1 MMRFTDLKR
10 EANFVFGHRQI
21 KLTLLVVFLLSAVS
35 LWSGHAE
42 MQEQQATIE
51 RLLEKD
57 QVEREAVI
65 THQSNFGM
73 VAYYA
78 FHLTYAPPSPL
89 AFAAVG
95 ERDVF
100 PWKHRIRMLALEGQ
114 IYESDTD
121 NPELAFLGRF
131 DFAFVTSVLLP
142 LFIILLLYDLK
153 AKEREA
159 RRFDLL
165 NVTARNA
172 HAIWTSRVLVTL
184 VPLALVTLAP
194 FVVFGFINGASLLS
208 ILTVCAIVI
217 GNIALWSAIVLAI
230 GAAKRFANFSATHL
244 ASIMLGVWLV
254 TTVIV
259 PVTAHTVI
267 DAVVETPEGGD
278 IVLTQRE
285 AVNSAWDKPVE
296 DTWRAFIATH
306 PQWADYTEFDPE
318 RDSSFNWKW
327 YYAFQQVG
335 DQTASELSKAYQAA
349 TLQKDSIASYVAFL
363 SPSLLTQRLLS
374 SAADTSV
381 SAMVGYENDVR
392 AFHKALR
399 KFYYHHLFKDPDFSQ
414 ESFEALPQFTPNT
427 KSSHENRTGKDK

>member
-10 EANFVFGHRQI
+10 EAGFVFGHRQI
-21 KLTLLVVFLLSAVS
+21 KLTLLVVFLLSVVS
-35 LWSGHAE
+35 LWTGFAE
-42 MQEQQATIE
+42 MQEQQATVE

-57 QVEREAVI
+57 QAERDSALA
-65 THQSNFGM
+65 HQSNYGSA
-73 VAYYA
+73 AYYT
-78 FHLTYAPPSPL
+78 FHLTYSPPSPL
-89 AFAAVG
+89 AFTAVG

-114 IYESDTD
+114 IYETDAD

-153 AKEREA
+153 AKECEA

-172 HAIWTSRVLVTL
+172 HAIWTARVIVTL
-184 VPLALVTLAP
+184 VPLALVTLVP
-194 FVVFGFINGASLLS
+194 FVVFGLINGASLPS

-217 GNIALWSAIVLAI
+217 GNIAIWSAIVLVI
-230 GAAKRFANFSATHL
+230 GAAKRFASFSATHL

-267 DAVVETPEGGD
+267 NALVETPEGGD

-327 YYAFQQVG
+327 YYAFQEVG
-335 DQTASELSKAYQAA
+335 DQTASDLSKAYQAA
-349 TLQKDSIASYVAFL
+349 TLQKDTIASYVALL

-374 SAADTSV
+374 SAADTNV

-399 KFYYHHLFKDPDFSQ
+399 KFYYYHLFKDPEFSQ
-414 ESFEALPQFTPNT
+414 ESFEALPQFTPNMRT
-427 KSSHENRTGKDK
+427 LGESNKEN

>member
-10 EANFVFGHRQI
+10 EVGFIFGHRQI
-21 KLTLLVVFLLSAVS
+21 QLTLLVVFLLSTVS
-35 LWSGHAE
+35 LWSGYAE

-57 QVEREAVI
+57 KIEREAVVA
-65 THQSNFGM
+65 HQSNYGM
-73 VAYYA
+73 VAYYS

-142 LFIILLLYDLK
+142 LFIILLLYDLQ

-165 NVTARNA
+165 NVTARNV
-172 HAIWTSRVLVTL
+172 HAIWTARVIVTL
-184 VPLALVTLAP
+184 APLALVTLVP
-194 FVVFGFINGASLLS
+194 FVVFGVINGATLSS
-208 ILTVCAIVI
+208 ILTVSAVVI
-217 GNIALWSAIVLAI
+217 ANIAIWSAIVLAI
-230 GAAKRFANFSATHL
+230 GTAKRFATFSATHL
-244 ASIMLGVWLV
+244 ASLMLGVWLV
-254 TTVIV
+254 TTVVV
-259 PVTAHTVI
+259 PVTGHTVI
-267 DAVVETPEGGD
+267 NAVVETPEGGD

-285 AVNSAWDKPVE
+285 AVNSAWDRPVE
-296 DTWRAFIATH
+296 ATWSAFIATH
-306 PQWADYTEFDPE
+306 PQWANYTTFDPK

-335 DQTASELSKAYQAA
+335 DQAASELSKKYQAA
-349 TLQKDSIASYVAFL
+349 TLKKDRIASYVALL

-374 SAADTSV
+374 SAAETNV
-381 SAMVGYENDVR
+381 KAMVGYENDVR

-399 KFYYHHLFKDPDFSQ
+399 EFYYYHLFKEPRFSR
-414 ESFEALPQFTPNT
+414 ESFTALPQFTPNI
-427 KSSHENRTGKDK
+427 RTSQE

>member
-1 MMRFTDLKR
+1 MMRFNDIKR
-10 EANFVFGHRQI
+10 EAGFVFGHGQF
-21 KLTLLVVFLLSAVS
+21 KLTILVVFLLSAMS
-35 LWSGHAE
+35 LWAGFAE
-42 MQEQQATIE
+42 MQEQQSTIE

-57 QVEREAVI
+57 QVERNSVLAQ
-65 THQSNFGM
+65 HANYGM
-73 VAYYA
+73 VAYYS

-89 AFAAVG
+89 AFSAVG

-100 PWKHRIRMLALEGQ
+100 PWKHRVRMLALEGQ

-184 VPLALVTLAP
+184 VPLALAVLIP
-194 FVVFGFINGASLLS
+194 FVAFAVASDAGLS
-208 ILTVCAIVI
+208 AITKVCGIVTGNIVI
-217 GNIALWSAIVLAI
+217 WSIIVLAI
-230 GAAKRFANFSATHL
+230 GAAKRFAQLSATHL
-244 ASIMLGVWLV
+244 ASIMLGVWLM
-254 TTVIV
+254 TTVVV
-259 PVTAHTVI
+259 PVTGHTMI
-267 DAVVETPEGGD
+267 NALIETPEGGD
-278 IVLTQRE
+278 IVLVQRE
-285 AVNSAWDKPVE
+285 AVNGAWDKPVE
-296 DTWRAFIATH
+296 QTWSAFLNTH
-306 PQWADYTEFDPE
+306 PQWANYTEFDPK

-335 DQTASELSKAYQAA
+335 DEMASELSKSYQAA
-349 TLQKDSIASYVAFL
+349 TLKKDEIAGYVAWL

-374 SAADTSV
+374 SAADTDV
-381 SAMVGYENDVR
+381 EAMVRYENSVR
-392 AFHKALR
+392 QFHATLR
-399 KFYYHHLFKDPDFSQ
+399 DFYYYHIFKAQAFSL
-414 ESFEALPQFTPNT
+414 ESFKQRPQFTPKT
-427 KSSHENRTGKDK
+427 QKRVTGKH

>member
-10 EANFVFGHRQI
+10 EAGFIFGHRLI
-21 KLTLLVVFLLSAVS
+21 KLTLLVVFLLSVVS
-35 LWSGHAE
+35 LWTGFAE

-57 QVEREAVI
+57 QAERDSALA
-65 THQSNFGM
+65 HQSNYGSA
-73 VAYYA
+73 AYYT
-78 FHLTYAPPSPL
+78 FHLTYSPPSPL
-89 AFAAVG
+89 AFTAVG

-114 IYESDTD
+114 IYETDAD

-153 AKEREA
+153 AKECEA

-172 HAIWTSRVLVTL
+172 HAIWTARVIVTL
-184 VPLALVTLAP
+184 VPLALVTLVP
-194 FVVFGFINGASLLS
+194 FVVFGLINGASLPS

-217 GNIALWSAIVLAI
+217 GNIAIWSAIVLVI
-230 GAAKRFANFSATHL
+230 GAAKRFASFSATHL

-267 DAVVETPEGGD
+267 NAVVETPEGGD

-335 DQTASELSKAYQAA
+335 DQTASDLSKAYQAA
-349 TLQKDSIASYVAFL
+349 TLQKDTIASYVALL

-374 SAADTSV
+374 SAADTNV

-399 KFYYHHLFKDPDFSQ
+399 KFYYYHLFKDPEFSQ
-414 ESFEALPQFTPNT
+414 ESFEALPQFTPNMRT
-427 KSSHENRTGKDK
+427 LGESNKEN

>member
-10 EANFVFGHRQI
+10 EAGFVFGHRQI
-21 KLTLLVVFLLSAVS
+21 KLTLLVVFLLSVVS
-35 LWSGHAE
+35 LWTGFAE
-42 MQEQQATIE
+42 MQEQQATVE

-57 QVEREAVI
+57 QAERDSALAR
-65 THQSNFGM
+65 QSNYGSA
-73 VAYYA
+73 AYYT
-78 FHLTYAPPSPL
+78 FHLTYSPPSPL
-89 AFAAVG
+89 AFTAVG

-114 IYESDTD
+114 IYETDAD

-172 HAIWTSRVLVTL
+172 HAIWTARVIVTL
-184 VPLALVTLAP
+184 VPLALVTLVP
-194 FVVFGFINGASLLS
+194 FVVFGLINGASLPS

-217 GNIALWSAIVLAI
+217 GNIAIWSAIVLAV
-230 GAAKRFANFSATHL
+230 GAAKRFASFSATHL
-244 ASIMLGVWLV
+244 ASIMLGAWLV
-254 TTVIV
+254 TTVVV

-267 DAVVETPEGGD
+267 NALVETPEGGD

-306 PQWADYTEFDPE
+306 PQWADYTTFDPE

-327 YYAFQQVG
+327 YYAFLQVG
-335 DQTASELSKAYQAA
+335 DQTASELSKGYQAA
-349 TLQKDSIASYVAFL
+349 TLQKDTIASYVALL

-374 SAADTSV
+374 SAADTNV
-381 SAMVGYENDVR
+381 NAMLAYENDVR

-399 KFYYHHLFKDPDFSQ
+399 KFYYYHLFKDPEFSQ
-414 ESFEALPQFTPNT
+414 ESFEALPQFTPNMRT
-427 KSSHENRTGKDK
+427 LGESNKEN

>member
-10 EANFVFGHRQI
+10 EAGFIFGHRQI
-21 KLTLLVVFLLSAVS
+21 KLTLLVVFFLSVVS
-35 LWSGHAE
+35 LWTGFAE

-57 QVEREAVI
+57 QAERDSALA
-65 THQSNFGM
+65 HQSNYGSA
-73 VAYYA
+73 AYYT
-78 FHLTYAPPSPL
+78 FHLTYSPPSPL
-89 AFAAVG
+89 AFTAVG

-172 HAIWTSRVLVTL
+172 HAIWTARVIVTL

-194 FVVFGFINGASLLS
+194 LVVFGLINGASLLS
-208 ILTVCAIVI
+208 ILTVCAIVT
-217 GNIALWSAIVLAI
+217 GNIAIWSAIVLVI
-230 GAAKRFANFSATHL
+230 GAAKRFASFSATHL
-244 ASIMLGVWLV
+244 ASIMLGAWLV

-267 DAVVETPEGGD
+267 NAVAETPEGGD

-285 AVNSAWDKPVE
+285 AVNSAWDKPVK

-335 DQTASELSKAYQAA
+335 DQTASDLSKAYQAA
-349 TLQKDSIASYVAFL
+349 TLQKDTIASYVALL

-374 SAADTSV
+374 SAADTNV
-381 SAMVGYENDVR
+381 NAMLGYENDVR

-399 KFYYHHLFKDPDFSQ
+399 KFYYYHLFKDPEFSQ
-414 ESFEALPQFTPNT
+414 ESFEALPQFTPNMRT
-427 KSSHENRTGKDK
+427 LGESNKEN

>member
-10 EANFVFGHRQI
+10 EAGFVFGHRQI
-21 KLTLLVVFLLSAVS
+21 KLTLLVVFLLSVVS
-35 LWSGHAE
+35 LWTGFAE

-57 QVEREAVI
+57 QAERDSALAR
-65 THQSNFGM
+65 QSNYGSA
-73 VAYYA
+73 AYYT
-78 FHLTYAPPSPL
+78 FHLTYSPPSPL
-89 AFAAVG
+89 AFTAVG

-172 HAIWTSRVLVTL
+172 HAIWTARVIVTL

-194 FVVFGFINGASLLS
+194 LVVFGLINGASLLS
-208 ILTVCAIVI
+208 ILTVCAIVT
-217 GNIALWSAIVLAI
+217 GNIAIWSAIVLVI
-230 GAAKRFANFSATHL
+230 GAAKRFASFSATHL
-244 ASIMLGVWLV
+244 ASIMLGAWLV

-267 DAVVETPEGGD
+267 NAVAETPEGGD

-285 AVNSAWDKPVE
+285 AVNSAWDKPVKE
-296 DTWRAFIATH
+296 TWRAFIATH
-306 PQWADYTEFDPE
+306 PQWADYTTFDPE

-335 DQTASELSKAYQAA
+335 DQTASGLSKAYQAA
-349 TLQKDSIASYVAFL
+349 TLQKDTIASYVALL
-363 SPSLLTQRLLS
+363 SPSLLAQRLLS
-374 SAADTSV
+374 SAADTNV
-381 SAMVGYENDVR
+381 SAMVGYENDC
-392 AFHKALR
+392 LL
-399 KFYYHHLFKDPDFSQ
+399 YTSPS
-414 ESFEALPQFTPNT
+414 P
-427 KSSHENRTGKDK
+427 

>member
-10 EANFVFGHRQI
+10 EAGFVFGHRQI
-21 KLTLLVVFLLSAVS
+21 KLTLLVVFLLSVVS
-35 LWSGHAE
+35 LWTGFAE
-42 MQEQQATIE
+42 MQEQQATVE

-57 QVEREAVI
+57 QAERDSALAR
-65 THQSNFGM
+65 QSNYGSA
-73 VAYYA
+73 AYYT
-78 FHLTYAPPSPL
+78 FHLTYSPPSPL
-89 AFAAVG
+89 AFTAVG

-172 HAIWTSRVLVTL
+172 HAIWTARVIVTL

-194 FVVFGFINGASLLS
+194 LVVFGLINGASLLS
-208 ILTVCAIVI
+208 ILTVCAIVT
-217 GNIALWSAIVLAI
+217 GNIAIWSAIVLVI
-230 GAAKRFANFSATHL
+230 GAAKRFASFSATHL
-244 ASIMLGVWLV
+244 ASIMLGAWLV

-267 DAVVETPEGGD
+267 NAVAETPEGGD

-285 AVNSAWDKPVE
+285 AVNSAWDKPVKE
-296 DTWRAFIATH
+296 TWRAFIATH
-306 PQWADYTEFDPE
+306 PQWADYTTFDPE

-335 DQTASELSKAYQAA
+335 DQTASDLSKAYQAA
-349 TLQKDSIASYVAFL
+349 TLQKDTIASYVALL
-363 SPSLLTQRLLS
+363 SPSLLAQRLLS
-374 SAADTSV
+374 SAADTNV

-392 AFHKALR
+392 AFHKVLR
-399 KFYYHHLFKDPDFSQ
+399 KFYYYHLFKDPEFSQ
-414 ESFEALPQFTPNT
+414 ESFEALPQFTPNMRT
-427 KSSHENRTGKDK
+427 LGESNKEN

>member
-10 EANFVFGHRQI
+10 EAGFIFGHRQI
-21 KLTLLVVFLLSAVS
+21 KLTLLVVFLLSVVS
-35 LWSGHAE
+35 LWTGFAE

-57 QVEREAVI
+57 QAERDSALAR
-65 THQSNFGM
+65 QSNYGSA
-73 VAYYA
+73 AYYT
-78 FHLTYAPPSPL
+78 FHLTYSPPSPL
-89 AFAAVG
+89 AFTAVG

-172 HAIWTSRVLVTL
+172 HAIWTARVIVTL

-194 FVVFGFINGASLLS
+194 LVVFGLINGASLLS
-208 ILTVCAIVI
+208 ILTVCAIVT
-217 GNIALWSAIVLAI
+217 GNIAIWSAIVLVI
-230 GAAKRFANFSATHL
+230 GAAKRFASFSATHL
-244 ASIMLGVWLV
+244 ASIMLGAWLV

-267 DAVVETPEGGD
+267 NAVAETPEGGD

-285 AVNSAWDKPVE
+285 AVNSAWDKPVKE
-296 DTWRAFIATH
+296 TWRAFIATH
-306 PQWADYTEFDPE
+306 PQWADYTTFDPE

-335 DQTASELSKAYQAA
+335 DQTASDLSKAYQAA
-349 TLQKDSIASYVAFL
+349 TLQKDTIASYVALL
-363 SPSLLTQRLLS
+363 SPSLLAQRLLS
-374 SAADTSV
+374 SAADTNV

-392 AFHKALR
+392 AFHKVLR
-399 KFYYHHLFKDPDFSQ
+399 KFYYYHLFKDPEFSQ
-414 ESFEALPQFTPNT
+414 ESFEALPQFTPNMRT
-427 KSSHENRTGKDK
+427 LGESNKEN

>member
-10 EANFVFGHRQI
+10 EAGFIFGHRQI
-21 KLTLLVVFLLSAVS
+21 KLTLLVVFFLSVVS
-35 LWSGHAE
+35 LWTGFAE

-57 QVEREAVI
+57 QAERDSALA
-65 THQSNFGM
+65 HQSNYGSA
-73 VAYYA
+73 AYYT
-78 FHLTYAPPSPL
+78 FHLTYSPPSPL

-114 IYESDTD
+114 IYETDAD

-172 HAIWTSRVLVTL
+172 HAIWTARVIVTL
-184 VPLALVTLAP
+184 VPLALVTLIP
-194 FVVFGFINGASLLS
+194 FVVFGLINGASLPS

-217 GNIALWSAIVLAI
+217 GNIAIWSAIVLVI
-230 GAAKRFANFSATHL
+230 GAAKRFASFSATHL

-267 DAVVETPEGGD
+267 NAVVETPEGGD

-296 DTWRAFIATH
+296 ETWRAFIATH
-306 PQWADYTEFDPE
+306 PQWADYTIFDPE

-335 DQTASELSKAYQAA
+335 DQTASDLSKAYQTA
-349 TLQKDSIASYVAFL
+349 TLQKDTIASYVALL

-374 SAADTSV
+374 SAADTNV
-381 SAMVGYENDVR
+381 SAMVSYENDVR
-392 AFHKALR
+392 VFHKALR
-399 KFYYHHLFKDPDFSQ
+399 KFYYYHLFKDPEFSQ
-414 ESFEALPQFTPNT
+414 ESFEALPQFTPNMRT
-427 KSSHENRTGKDK
+427 LGESNKEN